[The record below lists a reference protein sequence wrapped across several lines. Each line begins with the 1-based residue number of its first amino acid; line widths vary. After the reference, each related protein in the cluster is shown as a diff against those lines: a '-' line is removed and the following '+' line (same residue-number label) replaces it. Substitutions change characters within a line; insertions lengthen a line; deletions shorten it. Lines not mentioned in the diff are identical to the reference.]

1 MTTSAE
7 HEPHHGEDLQQQ
19 AWDWLQRLR
28 SLQVSTQDADA
39 FKAWLATSPA
49 HADAY
54 RAARQRWSR
63 FKPLAGELLRTD
75 PETAAYHARTMRR
88 PSGPSMGRRAFLG
101 AAVGGV
107 AAAAAVAVIH
117 PPAGLWPALREWD
130 ADLRTGTGEQQ
141 AVTLAGQIQL
151 TLNTRTSIRHH
162 AEQDGGAAGIDLLE
176 GEAAVDLPGGGSR
189 PFLVAAGAG
198 VSRSTSGRFEV
209 RYLDGKVCVTC
220 IDGELSVEHP
230 GGTRRLRAR
239 EQVIYVDDALGNVVV
254 ADPARVSAWRRG
266 ELVFEQ
272 ARLDEVIA
280 EINRYRPGRVIL
292 RNDSVRAQRVSGIFL
307 IASLDQALSQ
317 LQHTFDLSARK
328 LVGGYLLLS

>member
-1 MTTSAE
+1 MTTPPE
-7 HEPHHGEDLQQQ
+7 HEPYRGEDLQQQ

-28 SLQVSTQDADA
+28 SLQVSTRDADD

-54 RAARQRWSR
+54 RAARQRWSQ

-75 PETAAYHARTMRR
+75 PEAAAYHAHAMRR
-88 PSGPSMGRRAFLG
+88 SFGPNLGRRAFLG
-101 AAVGGV
+101 AATAGV
-107 AAAAAVAVIH
+107 AAAAVGVVMH
-117 PPAGLWPALREWD
+117 PPAGLWPTPREWG

-141 AVTLAGQIQL
+141 AVTLAGQVQL
-151 TLNTRTSIRHH
+151 TLNTRTSIRHRT
-162 AEQDGGAAGIDLLE
+162 AQDDGIDGIDLLE
-176 GEAAVDLPGGGSR
+176 GEAAIDLPAGGSR
-189 PFLVAAGAG
+189 PFLVAAGVG
-198 VSRSTSGRFEV
+198 VSRSAFGRFEV

-220 IDGELSVEHP
+220 IDGELRVEHP
-230 GGTRRLRAR
+230 NGTHRLRAR
-239 EQVIYVDDALGNVVV
+239 EQMVYADDVLGNVVA

-280 EINRYRPGRVIL
+280 EINRYRPGHVIL
-292 RNDSVRAQRVSGIFL
+292 RNDAARAQRVSGIFP